1 MRISSLIL
9 TYVFFAGMF
18 LFIYRQAKSGRIT
31 ERRLLLNSVAS
42 FVVTPVALGLFLFVV
57 AARVPGAAK
66 DGLFGLSGGLIV
78 GVFFLNLFLA
88 AVNLGKHSGRN

>member
-1 MRISSLIL
+1 
-9 TYVFFAGMF
+9 
-18 LFIYRQAKSGRIT
+18 
-31 ERRLLLNSVAS
+31 
-42 FVVTPVALGLFLFVV
+42 VTPVALGLLLFVV

-78 GVFFLNLFLA
+78 GVFFLNLFFA